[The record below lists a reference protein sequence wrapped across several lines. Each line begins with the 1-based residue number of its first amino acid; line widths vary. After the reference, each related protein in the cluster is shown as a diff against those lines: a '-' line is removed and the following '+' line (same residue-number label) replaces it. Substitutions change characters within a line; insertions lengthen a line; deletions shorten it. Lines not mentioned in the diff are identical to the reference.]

1 MEKAHSSGALGE
13 GPAWGQSRPT
23 DKLEAQEEDLG
34 DESTREPDGPSTHS
48 PDD

>member
-1 MEKAHSSGALGE
+1 MEKAHSSGALGHS
-13 GPAWGQSRPT
+13 PAWGQSGQT

-34 DESTREPDGPSTHS
+34 NESTRGPDGPSTHS